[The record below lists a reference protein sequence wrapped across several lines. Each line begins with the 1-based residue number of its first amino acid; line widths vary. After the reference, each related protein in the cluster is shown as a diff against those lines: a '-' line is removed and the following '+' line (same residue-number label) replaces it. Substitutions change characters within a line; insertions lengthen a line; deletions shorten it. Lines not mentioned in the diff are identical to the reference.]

1 MWNLIET
8 EFRRKKMRAS
18 PIRIP
23 TVSNDTDWDFC
34 FHLPKQTKIPAHQR
48 TDGLCPISGSG
59 ESEEDTNAKAKKA
72 IDCMS
77 FPKEQLAQSQK
88 KIAQLIKEK
97 MNTQANKELI
107 RCVILSRII
116 FGEEHWKCAQAL
128 ASLAYGYLTLRGLPA
143 QAKKHAD
150 SAKNTL
156 LTWKENT
163 TSDKEKKEI
172 VEALVML
179 YYTLGV
185 AWLLQ
190 NQYPFLPSWVWALLF
205 AYQLLSLLHRV
216 GCVPSIFLDCFTGK
230 EAYFNLQ
237 KSDRNMKELKESYKG
252 GVCGLQV
259 SEKDLMI
266 ALGRA
271 SLVNRRLNLALAYFE
286 KAVGNVIAAKGDR
299 TSDLVILYEEIAQI
313 EQLRRNHEQAIQYL
327 QQVSG
332 LEPRPGG
339 LVWPQDQFPQNRRAL
354 EIDRLTTKSTH
365 FQNTISALDAVEIY
379 FIKSITAYQTT
390 LGPEGYETLTTIE
403 DFCKWLIENG
413 GKQEAYRLLKASLKS
428 QVISYGD
435 YSEKVAETFFNMGRI
450 CFAKGELR
458 KAIQLLRKLFT
469 FLDVLREHTATE
481 IFVVSMPGPVLREK
495 HPNPGIVVWQWQSLV
510 KAPKCLM
517 IQIVI
522 YGSGHSKSRDTENLL
537 TLLQRSSVISK
548 EKTSIQDSQ
557 Q

>member
-1 MWNLIET
+1 MP
-8 EFRRKKMRAS
+8 AS

-23 TVSNDTDWDFC
+23 TVSNDADWDFC

-190 NQYPFLPSWVWALLF
+190 N
-205 AYQLLSLLHRV
+205 H
-216 GCVPSIFLDCFTGK
+216 GK

-327 QQVSG
+327 QQAHSICVS
-332 LEPRPGG
+332 LFTE
-339 LVWPQDQFPQNRRAL
+339 VSPQAA
-354 EIDRLTTKSTH
+354 EA
-365 FQNTISALDAVEIY
+365 SALLAKAYAMSGEAQHRDAVEIY

-458 KAIQLLRKLFT
+458 KAIQLLRK
-469 FLDVLREHTATE
+469 
-481 IFVVSMPGPVLREK
+481 
-495 HPNPGIVVWQWQSLV
+495 
-510 KAPKCLM
+510 CLM

-537 TLLQRSSVISK
+537 TLLQRVSNGSSRWRSEATPGRYSLCK
-548 EKTSIQDSQ
+548 GTGA
-557 Q
+557 

>member
-1 MWNLIET
+1 
-8 EFRRKKMRAS
+8 MRAS

-23 TVSNDTDWDFC
+23 AVSNDTDWNFC

-77 FPKEQLAQSQK
+77 LPKEQLAQSQR
-88 KIAQLIKEK
+88 KIAQLIKGK

-172 VEALVML
+172 VEALVVL

-190 NQYPFLPSWVWALLF
+190 N
-205 AYQLLSLLHRV
+205 HGR
-216 GCVPSIFLDCFTGK
+216 

-286 KAVGNVIAAKGDR
+286 KAIGNVIAAKGDR
-299 TSDLVILYEEIAQI
+299 TSDLVILYEEMAQI

-327 QQVSG
+327 QQAHSICVS
-332 LEPRPGG
+332 LFTE
-339 LVWPQDQFPQNRRAL
+339 VSPQAA
-354 EIDRLTTKSTH
+354 EA
-365 FQNTISALDAVEIY
+365 SALLAKAYAMSGEAQHRGAVEIY
-379 FIKSITAYQTT
+379 FRKSITAYQTT

-458 KAIQLLRKLFT
+458 KAIQLLRK
-469 FLDVLREHTATE
+469 
-481 IFVVSMPGPVLREK
+481 
-495 HPNPGIVVWQWQSLV
+495 
-510 KAPKCLM
+510 CLM

-522 YGSGHSKSRDTENLL
+522 HGSEHSKSRDTENLL
-537 TLLQRSSVISK
+537 TLLQRLDRRG
-548 EKTSIQDSQ
+548 TR
-557 Q
+557 